1 MFASGIRSATYDGT
15 RRRGLSNVA
24 ACNAWFKT
32 LKQNQIRV
40 DCFGR
45 WCQNFRVPLL
55 VLVNA
60 LLPDTLQFLK
70 IAKSPATIV
79 APADASE
86 RPLKAFTLQRLAPIT
101 KEMLPPET

>member
-40 DCFGR
+40 DCFGVMVSKLSCTAAGA
-45 WCQNFRVPLL
+45 CQR
-55 VLVNA
+55 
-60 LLPDTLQFLK
+60 
-70 IAKSPATIV
+70 PAARHTTI
-79 APADASE
+79 
-86 RPLKAFTLQRLAPIT
+86 
-101 KEMLPPET
+101 PENCQKP